1 MYRAHVVTSWISG
14 PDATGKT
21 SWHPKLAND
30 HDVLCE
36 DVTQQLAANIPP
48 APNEYTVEIV
58 CSEEILDEI
67 EADSAYFVSWSEE
80 IIESP
85 V

>member
-1 MYRAHVVTSWISG
+1 
-14 PDATGKT
+14 
-21 SWHPKLAND
+21 
-30 HDVLCE
+30 LCE